1 MNDNDSILPQHLRHP
16 IMRKKTTINTRTV
29 VVKEGYESKHFPPK
43 KTSES
48 CYFYYNDET
57 AELINNKFARD
68 RYLCL

>member
-1 MNDNDSILPQHLRHP
+1 
-16 IMRKKTTINTRTV
+16 MRKKTTINTRTV